1 MGSSSSDSDS
11 SDGTH
16 DPKKKEMRK
25 HRYEER
31 MKKENKCVCHH
42 CPPGVMQCGVNFTK
56 KHEGAHGRHRESKSP
71 KRHGSSKGHR
81 SKSPKKH

>member
-11 SDGTH
+11 SDGHH
-16 DPKKKEMRK
+16 DPKKMEKKK
-25 HRYEER
+25 HKYEER

-42 CPPGVMQCGVNFTK
+42 CPPGVMQCGTNFMK
-56 KHEGAHGRHRESKSP
+56 KRGGEHGHRRGSKSP
-71 KRHGSSKGHR
+71 KGQGHHR